1 MSVFGK
7 ILEKKVIS
15 EPKTG
20 SINSTIVQP
29 FFTPNIVE
37 QQLLLTFLAFPL
49 SIAGTDNDNHPTENS
64 AQ

>member
-1 MSVFGK
+1 MSVLGK
-7 ILEKKVIS
+7 VLEKRVIS

-20 SINSTIVQP
+20 SINSAIVQP

-49 SIAGTDNDNHPTENS
+49 PIARTDNHPTENS